1 MTFNQKTVLSNM
13 LWRFAERC
21 GAQGVSFIVS
31 VILARILLPEEYG
44 VVSIITIFT
53 TILNLFLD
61 SGFKNALIQKRDAD
75 VIDYS
80 TVFYFNILMGVI
92 LYIFMFWASPFI
104 AHFYEMEAM
113 TPYIRIL
120 SLTLILGGFNGVQTA
135 IVAKRMEFKRFFYSS
150 LTGTLVSAVIGIAMA
165 YSGMG
170 VWALIAQRLI
180 NQLVDTVILWFTVK
194 WRPLFVFSIKRLK
207 PMFRYGSKLLGAS
220 LLNSL
225 TTNLSGLLIGK
236 AYSPDL
242 LAYYDK
248 GRRIPNLVVENLQSA
263 VQSVLFPVLAQQQ
276 EDKKQ
281 VKRILRISFMTA
293 AYCIFP
299 CMVGIGVCAESIICI
314 LYTETWISMVPYLQL
329 WCFIFA
335 FYLMHTA
342 QLQVI
347 QALGRS
353 DVILKIEI
361 IKQVISIAVILLTI
375 PLGVLPMLG
384 AMCVVT
390 VLCLYINAY
399 PNKELTEYGF
409 LEQMKDICPIIFLN
423 CVMGG
428 GVYLLGLLRLPDL
441 LLLLIQAVAGI
452 GIYFAGSYVLK
463 LESFAYVKKIGEAFR
478 KSNRR

>member
-1 MTFNQKTVLSNM
+1 MAFNQKTVLSNM
-13 LWRFAERC
+13 LWRLAERC
-21 GAQGVSFIVS
+21 GVQGVSFIVS

-44 VVSIITIFT
+44 VVSIITIFI

-61 SGFKNALIQKRDAD
+61 SGFRNALIQKKDAD
-75 VIDYS
+75 AVDYS
-80 TVFYFNILMGVI
+80 TVFYFNILMGII
-92 LYIFMFWASPFI
+92 LYVFMFWLSPYI
-104 AHFYEMEAM
+104 AHFYKMETM
-113 TPYIRIL
+113 TSYIRIL
-120 SLTLILGGFNGVQTA
+120 SLTLLLGGINGVQTA

-150 LTGTLVSAVIGIAMA
+150 LAGTLVSAVIGIAMA

-170 VWALIAQRLI
+170 VWALIAQKLI
-180 NQLVDTVILWFTVK
+180 DQLVDTVILWFTVK
-194 WRPLFVFSIKRLK
+194 WRPLLVFSVKRLK
-207 PMFRYGSKLLGAS
+207 PMFHYGSKLLGAS

-248 GRRIPNLVVENLQSA
+248 GRRIPNLVVENLQST

-281 VKRILRISFMTA
+281 VKYILRISFMTA

-299 CMVGIGVCAESIICI
+299 CMVGIGICAEPIIRI
-314 LYTETWISMVPYLQL
+314 LYTENWIAMVPYLQL

-353 DVILKIEI
+353 DIILKIEI
-361 IKQVISIAVILLTI
+361 IKQIISIIAILLMI
-375 PLGVLPMLG
+375 PFGVLPMLA
-384 AMCVVT
+384 AMCGVT
-390 VLCLYINAY
+390 VICLYINAY
-399 PNKELTEYGF
+399 PNKKLVDYGF
-409 LEQMKDICPIIFLN
+409 FEQMKDIVPIIFLN
-423 CVMGG
+423 CVMGV
-428 GVYLLGLLRLPDL
+428 GVYLFSLLKLPDL
-441 LLLLIQAVAGI
+441 LLLPIQVLAGI

-463 LESFAYVKKIGEAFR
+463 LESLVYIKKVGEVFR
-478 KSNRR
+478 KSPH

>member
-31 VILARILLPEEYG
+31 VILARMLLPEEYG

-53 TILNLFLD
+53 SILNLFLD

-75 VIDYS
+75 EIDYS
-80 TVFYFNILMGVI
+80 TVFYFNIMMGVT
-92 LYIFMFWASPFI
+92 LYIFMFWVSPFI
-104 AHFYEMEAM
+104 ANFYEMEAM

-180 NQLVDTVILWFTVK
+180 NQLVDTFILWFTVK
-194 WRPLFVFSIKRLK
+194 WRPLFVFSIKRLM

-299 CMVGIGVCAESIICI
+299 CMVGIGVCAESIIRI

-353 DVILKIEI
+353 DIILKIEI
-361 IKQVISIAVILLTI
+361 IKQIISIAVILLTI
-375 PLGVLPMLG
+375 PLGVLPMLV

-399 PNKELTEYGF
+399 PNKELVGYGF
-409 LEQMKDICPIIFLN
+409 LEQIKDIVPIILLN
-423 CVMGG
+423 CVMGI
-428 GVYLLGLLRLPDL
+428 GVYLLSLLRLPDP
-441 LLLLIQAVAGI
+441 LLLLIQVVAGI

-463 LESFAYVKKIGEAFR
+463 LESLAYVKKIGEAFKKR
-478 KSNRR
+478 HH